1 MWILPSES
9 SLFRVI
15 LNSVLSVKDFVV
27 VANGWRIDRGLAVPS
42 IKIASSSDL
51 LDMVEQ
57 TRKEIWI
64 RVTRLKVEVRLQLF
78 FFLLWF
84 VIEST

>member
-1 MWILPSES
+1 M
-9 SLFRVI
+9 

-27 VANGWRIDRGLAVPS
+27 VANGWRIDRGLVVPS

-57 TRKEIWI
+57 TRKKI
-64 RVTRLKVEVRLQLF
+64 
-78 FFLLWF
+78 
-84 VIEST
+84 